1 MNPVLYSLGLLF
13 ITAVAL
19 MIAAPAQEDG
29 SAILNNAT
37 QKFPERD
44 NKTLNISVMNNTT
57 MDDAIMNAS
66 NSTIGNSTNNVT
78 FMIGGNVRFR
88 QTNNSRIH
96 TTARNSDSQSLNR
109 TPFMISGY
117 VHPMRDAIYAGRHL
131 LNAAGLSRAVE
142 ETPHGYVTYHN

>member
-13 ITAVAL
+13 ITAVTL
-19 MIAAPAQEDG
+19 MIAAPAQEDD

-37 QKFPERD
+37 QEFPERD
-44 NKTLNISVMNNTT
+44 NRTLNISVMNNTA

-66 NSTIGNSTNNVT
+66 NSTIGNSTNNAA
-78 FMIGGNVRFR
+78 FMIGGNVKFR
-88 QTNNSRIH
+88 QTNSRIYI
-96 TTARNSDSQSLNR
+96 TAKNSDPQSLNR
-109 TPFMISGY
+109 TPFIISGY
-117 VHPMRDAIYAGRHL
+117 VHPMRDAIYAGRYL